1 MREGIYQDKKCV
13 CDFFFLEN
21 KYFWKLK
28 WKRFWGFF
36 AHNMRQCIHHSKLCG
51 EESWKIN
58 STSLF
63 LQGIRLLDLASVI
76 RNHKQKI
83 VVINKLLMLFEL
95 NFEINFFLN
104 PLHYLIHYSIHYSEN
119 IRYMWMII

>member
-1 MREGIYQDKKCV
+1 MKTEMKKILGV
-13 CDFFFLEN
+13 
-21 KYFWKLK
+21 
-28 WKRFWGFF
+28 F
-36 AHNMRQCIHHSKLCG
+36 ANNMRQCIHHSKLCG

-83 VVINKLLMLFEL
+83 VVINKLVMLFE
-95 NFEINFFLN
+95 F
-104 PLHYLIHYSIHYSEN
+104 
-119 IRYMWMII
+119 